1 MVCDEPLMCDVPVSL
16 SVCYHCIWESFEGN
30 QIASEEEKSAVAV
43 VICCLF
49 AEIAKPKGVK
59 VPGLVKSFEWV
70 CDGVDSQW

>member
-1 MVCDEPLMCDVPVSL
+1 MRWAADVRFAMCDLRCASL
-16 SVCYHCIWESFEGN
+16 SLCVIIAFESFEGN

-59 VPGLVKSFEWV
+59 VPGLVESFE
-70 CDGVDSQW
+70 